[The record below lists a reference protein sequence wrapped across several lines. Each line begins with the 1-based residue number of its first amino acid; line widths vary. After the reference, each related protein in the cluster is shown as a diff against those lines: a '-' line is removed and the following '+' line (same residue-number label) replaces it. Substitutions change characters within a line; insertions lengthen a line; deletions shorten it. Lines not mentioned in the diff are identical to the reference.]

1 MTYISENKIQLWDV
15 SECKN
20 MLFSTP
26 QKDQV
31 LFNIYVDKLKIFKF
45 VYLFIPIWESGE
57 KYYKE

>member
-1 MTYISENKIQLWDV
+1 
-15 SECKN
+15 